1 MKGKTVTISNFQVQN
16 IIKAYRVQS
25 AVRSRVGRDK
35 AVKNVT
41 PRDEVVFSAESKKR
55 VLAEKITQGLMQELV
70 RGGERNGTVEQA
82 LARLSQEYGKDLNFD
97 IENEET
103 IVFKA
108 AAPDSSGE
116 FRSLSLEDNQNLKGR
131 FFDITKTMIYDNII

>member
-1 MKGKTVTISNFQVQN
+1 MTISNFQVQN

-25 AVRSRVGRDK
+25 AVRSRLGRDK
-35 AVKNVT
+35 AVKSVT

-70 RGGERNGTVEQA
+70 RGAERNGTVEQA

-97 IENEET
+97 IENEEA
-103 IVFKA
+103 IVFEA
-108 AAPDSSGE
+108 ADPDSPGE
-116 FRSLSLEDNQNLKGR
+116 FRSLSPEDNQNLKGR
-131 FFDITKTMIYDNII
+131 LFDITKNMIYDNLI

>member
-1 MKGKTVTISNFQVQN
+1 M
-16 IIKAYRVQS
+16 A
-25 AVRSRVGRDK
+25 
-35 AVKNVT
+35 

-70 RGGERNGTVEQA
+70 RGAERNGTVEQA

-97 IENEET
+97 IENEEA

-108 AAPDSSGE
+108 ADPDSPGE
-116 FRSLSLEDNQNLKGR
+116 FRSLSPEDNQNLKSR
-131 FFDITKTMIYDNII
+131 FFDISKNMIYNNLI